1 MIERLPLVTIAE
13 LKKGDVI
20 AVSSTTGVDPA
31 RVTAIKL
38 VAGIEALMTRAQGP
52 PGAGGQSPSL
62 NLPGLDSIGG
72 P

>member
-1 MIERLPLVTIAE
+1 MLERLPPVTLAD

-20 AVSSTTGVDPA
+20 AVSSTTGANPA

-52 PGAGGQSPSL
+52 AGQGGQSPSL
-62 NLPGLDSIGG
+62 NVPGLDSIGG